1 MGVYVT
7 RETSL
12 KEVLL
17 SVYPLV
23 HFSVGFAQSLERR
36 VMSEDRVRS
45 SDLET
50 GLSSSEKTVTQK
62 MDTAS
67 SLLLTFQAWKEK
79 CGYLRKDYEK
89 TRDIIVDKYQFPP
102 LALIRFPEVDE
113 KACTFFPEEVC
124 FYESYFQCGLRFP
137 VHPFYRG
144 FLSRL
149 KIAPRQL
156 VPNA

>member
-7 RETSL
+7 QETHL
-12 KEVLL
+12 REVLL
-17 SVYPLV
+17 SLYPLV
-23 HFSVGFAQSLERR
+23 HFSVGFAQSFEKR

-45 SDLET
+45 SDLEI
-50 GLSSSEKTVTQK
+50 GLSSSEKTITQV

-89 TRDIIVDKYQFPP
+89 TRDRIVDKYQFPP

-113 KACTFFPEEVC
+113 RACTFLPEGLC
-124 FYESYFQCGLRFP
+124 FYKSYFLCGLCFL
-137 VHPFYRG
+137 VHPFYREV
-144 FLSRL
+144 LSHL

-156 VPNA
+156 VLNA